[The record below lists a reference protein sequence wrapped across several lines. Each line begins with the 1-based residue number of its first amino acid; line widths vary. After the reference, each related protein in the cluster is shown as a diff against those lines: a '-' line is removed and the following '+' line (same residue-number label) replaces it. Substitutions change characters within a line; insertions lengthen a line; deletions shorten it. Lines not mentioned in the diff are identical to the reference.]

1 MKQTE
6 AELKKLSVLPSRQ
19 RCSQKDPERRLLV
32 LVLTGQRNREK
43 ESVAKKKSMSPN
55 KRSKEQGLL
64 RALQVVW
71 EVQTLGVGERC
82 LPPSGEK

>member
-43 ESVAKKKSMSPN
+43 ESGGKEKKHEPKQ
-55 KRSKEQGLL
+55 KEQRTGL
-64 RALQVVW
+64 A
-71 EVQTLGVGERC
+71 
-82 LPPSGEK
+82 